1 MISTIDLLDGVEAG
15 GGGGGGVVEDPEP
28 GDEANER
35 GEDEVS
41 GNEGEGRKRGKGI
54 RGRGGI
60 TLSGT

>member
-1 MISTIDLLDGVEAG
+1 MEAGAG
-15 GGGGGGVVEDPEP
+15 GGGGGGGLE

-41 GNEGEGRKRGKGI
+41 GNEAEGRSRGKGI

-60 TLSGT
+60 TLRASRMSSR

>member
-1 MISTIDLLDGVEAG
+1 MEAGAG
-15 GGGGGGVVEDPEP
+15 GGGGGGGLE

-41 GNEGEGRKRGKGI
+41 GNEAEGRSRGKGI

-60 TLSGT
+60 TLGTSRMSSR